1 MYHIIVVGA
10 VYADVILH
18 LESFPDEDSK
28 TRVKAVEHRR
38 GGNGSNSLSV
48 LSQLQSLTPSGAD
61 LQLQMAASFAG
72 VRPSYQRPGNTSV
85 SCPDSDTSP
94 AADLLQR
101 GVSLTHSHFY
111 GDAYRQPTAW
121 ILATSASR
129 TILNENML
137 PDYTASDF
145 RSSVIPAI
153 RSMLAGGSS
162 SDGESRK
169 LQFPSQLSRVW
180 VHFEG
185 RCVDEIQGMITSLI
199 SLRKELG
206 FGMEHLCISVE
217 FEKPGRPG
225 LARLLSL
232 ADVCFLSKPW
242 VMSEY
247 NPNKDNATK
256 NKVAEH
262 ILDPCA
268 YLIEISRDVCKPG
281 ARLFATWGEKGAYF
295 SEAGSDGSVIHIS
308 APDII
313 PIDTI
318 GAGDT
323 FVAGIIFGIG
333 CMRLTARQAT
343 TFATCLA
350 SSKCAQIGFDGLLD
364 SAADSLKSV
373 VID

>member
-242 VMSEY
+242 
-247 NPNKDNATK
+247 
-256 NKVAEH
+256 
-262 ILDPCA
+262 
-268 YLIEISRDVCKPG
+268 
-281 ARLFATWGEKGAYF
+281 GAYF

>member
-85 SCPDSDTSP
+85 SCSDSDTSP

-153 RSMLAGGSS
+153 RSMLAGG
-162 SDGESRK
+162 
-169 LQFPSQLSRVW
+169 
-180 VHFEG
+180 

-247 NPNKDNATK
+247 NPNKDNDTK

-364 SAADSLKSV
+364 SAADSLRSV